1 MRRVKDLRATF
12 LRFTKTL
19 QTLYKFRAVL
29 RKINRYDV
37 IANLKRSSFM
47 KKSIFITIAIALV
60 AITAISLVACNAG
73 FNPDKN
79 ITVIAREQSSGTRE
93 AFDKVV
99 TDGNHFLNEKD
110 ADGKTVFLTTS
121 KANVQSKTGMVL
133 SAVQSDKQAIG
144 YVSLGSVDS
153 SVKVVKVAGITPG
166 KETVLNGT
174 YAIQRPF
181 VVMTSNKQ
189 ALSARV
195 DDFMKYLK
203 SDALEGI
210 CDSDDVGTIFLHDG
224 DKRANAGKDAIAV
237 GTFQKQ
243 STLPAGD
250 KIVVRGSTSMEKL
263 INAAAK
269 AYAALYDANAS
280 DLFDIQLEGSSVG
293 RKAVEDDNS
302 GNVIGLSSAAVD
314 KDGIDSFNVCLDAVA
329 VIVNKDNT
337 SVDDLTLEQLFK
349 IYTGEITKFSQLG

>member
-1 MRRVKDLRATF
+1 
-12 LRFTKTL
+12 
-19 QTLYKFRAVL
+19 
-29 RKINRYDV
+29 
-37 IANLKRSSFM
+37 M

-60 AITAISLVACNAG
+60 AITAVSLVACNAG
-73 FNPDKN
+73 FNPDKD

-99 TDGNHFLNEKD
+99 TDGTHYLNEKD
-110 ADGKTVFLTTS
+110 ENGKTVYRTTF
-121 KANVQSKTGMVL
+121 KANVQSKTGTVL

-144 YVSLGSVDS
+144 YVSLGSVND
-153 SVKVVKVAGITPG
+153 SVKVVKVAGVVPS
-166 KETVLNGT
+166 KQTVLDGT
-174 YAIQRPF
+174 YKIQRPF
-181 VVMTSNKQ
+181 VFMTTNKTE
-189 ALSARV
+189 LSARV
-195 DDFMKYLK
+195 ADFMKYLK

-210 CDSDDVGTIFLHDG
+210 CDSDEVGTIFLSDG
-224 DKRANAGKDAIAV
+224 EKRANAGKEAIAV
-237 GTFQKQ
+237 GTYEKQ
-243 STLPAGD
+243 ATLPAGD

-269 AYAALYDANAS
+269 AYASLYGVNAS
-280 DLFDIQLEGSSVG
+280 DVFDIQLEGSSVG

-337 SVDDLTLEQLFK
+337 SVEDLTLAELYK

>member
-1 MRRVKDLRATF
+1 
-12 LRFTKTL
+12 
-19 QTLYKFRAVL
+19 
-29 RKINRYDV
+29 
-37 IANLKRSSFM
+37 M

-153 SVKVVKVAGITPG
+153 SVKVVKVEGITPG

-203 SDALEGI
+203 SDALEAI
-210 CDSDDVGTIFLHDG
+210 CNSDDVGTIFLRDG

-243 STLPAGD
+243 SALPVGD

-293 RKAVEDDNS
+293 RKAVENDNS